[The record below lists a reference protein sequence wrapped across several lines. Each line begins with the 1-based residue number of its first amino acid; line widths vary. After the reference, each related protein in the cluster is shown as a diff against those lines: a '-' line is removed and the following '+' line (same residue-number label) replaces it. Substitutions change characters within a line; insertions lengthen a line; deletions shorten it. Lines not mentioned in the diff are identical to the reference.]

1 MAALPATDDTAQ
13 AFTGPLTG
21 LRVVELAGMGPGP
34 HAAMLLADQGAD
46 VVRVERVPP
55 SPETGDP
62 GDQLL
67 RGRRIVVADLKSPEG
82 RETALALAEQ
92 ADVLIEGFRP
102 GVAERL
108 GLGPSD
114 CAVRNPG
121 LVYARMT
128 GWGQTGPLASSAGHD
143 VNYLA
148 LTGALDAIGR
158 AGERPV
164 IPLNL
169 VGDFGGGS
177 LYLVV
182 GILSA
187 LFERQSSGLGQV
199 VDAAIVDGAAHLSQM
214 IWSQRAR
221 GRWNDARGTN
231 RLDTGAPFYD
241 VYRTADGG
249 HIAVGALEPRF
260 YREFVT
266 RLGLDPD
273 ALPAQDDRSGWPMLR
288 ERFAAAFASRSREEW
303 AGLFEGS
310 DACATPVLAFD
321 EVASHPHMAERAV
334 IVDVGGVPQPA
345 PAPRLSRTPAGPPRR
360 PPQTTHDAEAVL
372 ASWA

>member
-1 MAALPATDDTAQ
+1 MAALPDTDGTAQ
-13 AFTGPLTG
+13 ASTGPLAG

-46 VVRVERVPP
+46 VVRVERVRP
-55 SPETGDP
+55 SPEPGDP

-67 RGRRIVVADLKSPEG
+67 RGRRVVVADLKAPEG
-82 RETALALAEQ
+82 RETVLALAER

-108 GLGPSD
+108 GLGPGD
-114 CAVRNPG
+114 CAARNPG
-121 LVYARMT
+121 LVYGRMT
-128 GWGQTGPLASSAGHD
+128 GWGQNGPLASSAGHD
-143 VNYLA
+143 VNYVA
-148 LTGALDAIGR
+148 LTGVLDAIGR

-187 LFERQSSGLGQV
+187 LFERQRSGLGQV

-221 GRWNDARGTN
+221 GRWNDERGTN

-249 HIAVGALEPRF
+249 HMAVGALEPRF
-260 YREFVT
+260 YREFVL

-273 ALPAQDDRSGWPMLR
+273 SLPAQDDRSGWPVLR
-288 ERFAAAFASRSREEW
+288 ERFAAAFASRSRGEW
-303 AGLFEGS
+303 AEVFEGS
-310 DACATPVLAFD
+310 DACTTPVLAFD
-321 EVASHPHMAERAV
+321 EVASHPHMAARGVVA
-334 IVDVGGVPQPA
+334 DVGGVPQPA
-345 PAPRLSRTPAGPPRR
+345 PAPRLSRTPAGPPRT
-360 PPQTTHDAEAVL
+360 PPRTVHDAAAVL